1 LVTPLPID
9 AMLDGSVRKLR
20 WSSAMRFEEHLTQIE
35 PNQSIAWNFV
45 FNPPQTLTAFDL
57 HSAKQGG
64 IVNMRSGSYMQSI
77 LPDSGTLLTLETQYS
92 VTTLL
97 NGYLALWGEMFL
109 QYFHHAVLSV
119 IKVRSE
125 EAAKI

>member
-9 AMLDGSVRKLR
+9 AMLDGRVRKLR
-20 WSSAMRFEEHLTQIE
+20 WSSGMRFEEHLTQIE

-57 HSAKQGG
+57 
-64 IVNMRSGSYMQSI
+64 
-77 LPDSGTLLTLETQYS
+77 QYS

>member
-1 LVTPLPID
+1 
-9 AMLDGSVRKLR
+9 ML
-20 WSSAMRFEEHLTQIE
+20 
-35 PNQSIAWNFV
+35 
-45 FNPPQTLTAFDL
+45 
-57 HSAKQGG
+57 
-64 IVNMRSGSYMQSI
+64 SI

-109 QYFHHAVLSV
+109 QYFYHAVLSV